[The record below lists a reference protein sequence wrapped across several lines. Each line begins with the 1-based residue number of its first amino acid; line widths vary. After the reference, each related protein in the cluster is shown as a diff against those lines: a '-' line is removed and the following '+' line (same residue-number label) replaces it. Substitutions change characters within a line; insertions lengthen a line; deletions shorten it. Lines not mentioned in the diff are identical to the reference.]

1 MSGSQTVRS
10 NEVLL
15 VDADYRT
22 SQRLAS
28 LLRDDGFRVQVLC
41 DGASALSRLAR
52 SPLPGTL
59 ITELAVP
66 VTDGETI
73 ARYALSRDPHMRIV
87 VLTRHP
93 HLLKTETFEEPIPVV
108 LTKPL
113 DYTQLLQLLR
123 ETAPKNQ
130 PARDSSSATR
140 TGVRT

>member
-1 MSGSQTVRS
+1 MSASRTPRS

-22 SQRLAS
+22 SQLLAS
-28 LLRDDGFRVQVLC
+28 LLGDDGFQVQVLR
-41 DGASALSRLAR
+41 DGAAAISRLAR

-66 VTDGETI
+66 LADGETV
-73 ARYALSRDPHMRIV
+73 ARYARSRDPHIQIV

-93 HLLKTETFEEPIPVV
+93 HLLKTDTFEHPIPIV

-113 DYTQLLQLLR
+113 DYTQLLDLLR
-123 ETAPKNQ
+123 EIEPKTP
-130 PARDSSSATR
+130 PARDPFSASR
-140 TGVRT
+140 TGVKS

>member
-1 MSGSQTVRS
+1 MSGSQRVRS

-28 LLRDDGFRVQVLC
+28 LLEDDGFRVQVLC
-41 DGASALSRLAR
+41 DGASAISRLAR

-59 ITELAVP
+59 ITELSVP
-66 VTDGETI
+66 VTDGETV
-73 ARYALSRDPHMRIV
+73 ARYARSRDPQMQIV

-93 HLLKTETFEEPIPVV
+93 HLLKAQAFEQPTPVV

-113 DYTQLLQLLR
+113 DYAQLLEILR
-123 ETAPKNQ
+123 ETAPKSQ
-130 PARDSSSATR
+130 PSRDSFYR
-140 TGVRT
+140 HENGY

>member
-1 MSGSQTVRS
+1 MSASQTVRS

-28 LLRDDGFRVQVLC
+28 LLRDDGFQVQVLC
-41 DGASALSRLAR
+41 DGALAISRLSR

-59 ITELAVP
+59 ITELVVP
-66 VTDGETI
+66 STDGESI
-73 ARYALSRDPHMRIV
+73 ARYARSRDPHMQIV

-93 HLLKTETFEEPIPVV
+93 HLLKTETFEDPVPVV

-113 DYTQLLQLLR
+113 DYAQLLELLR
-123 ETAPKNQ
+123 ATEPKGRL
-130 PARDSSSATR
+130 ARDSSFARR
-140 TGVRT
+140 TGAKS